1 MPWWFPSGHKRLFS
15 PKLRQR
21 IRLLKD
27 KAALSD
33 YIDNDRLLEEDGGIY
48 SFDLQSWISTTLSA
62 EVGMKTNS

>member
-1 MPWWFPSGHKRLFS
+1 
-15 PKLRQR
+15 
-21 IRLLKD
+21 LKD

-33 YIDNDRLLEEDGGIY
+33 YIDKDRLLEEDGGIY